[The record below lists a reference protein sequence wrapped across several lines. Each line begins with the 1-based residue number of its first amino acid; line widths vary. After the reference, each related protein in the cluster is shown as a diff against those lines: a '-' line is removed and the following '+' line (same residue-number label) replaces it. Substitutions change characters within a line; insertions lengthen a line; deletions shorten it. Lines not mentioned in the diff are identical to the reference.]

1 MEGNG
6 PLSGVRVLDFTWIVA
21 GPQTTRILADFGAEV
36 IRVEYEAR
44 LDGGRTGNAPPGIE
58 PGPNSGGSFNF
69 RNASKK
75 AITVNINHPRGMDL
89 VKRLIAIS
97 DIVIENF
104 SSRIFE
110 DWGLG
115 YDELIKINPDV
126 IYISLSGFGHTGRN
140 HHYTT
145 WGPTAQAVSG
155 LTFMSGLPGHPPAGW
170 GYSYMDHTAGYFGA
184 IAVLSALHY
193 RIRTGQGQRIDQSQV
208 EAGIVLTGPTILDY
222 VVNGRRSRRE
232 DFPPGNR
239 SIHPAIAPH
248 NTYRC
253 AGEDRWCVIACTN
266 EEQWNA
272 LRKVMGNPAWAS
284 DPKFASALS
293 RWENQDELDA
303 NIEQWTSNLEPR
315 QVMDILQAAGVPAGM
330 VQDAR
335 DRMVDD
341 PQLAHRGMFVEIEH
355 PVLGR
360 RPHEMPPPK
369 LSKSPGWVRSGAPL
383 LGEHNQYVYQDLLGL
398 SDEEFAELIGDFV
411 I

>member
-126 IYISLSGFGHTGRN
+126 IYISLSGFGHIGRN

-184 IAVLSALHY
+184 IAVLSALHH
-193 RIRTGQGQRIDQSQV
+193 RIGTGQGQRIDQSQV

-222 VVNGRRSRRE
+222 MVNGRRSRRD

-239 SIHPAIAPH
+239 
-248 NTYRC
+248 
-253 AGEDRWCVIACTN
+253 
-266 EEQWNA
+266 
-272 LRKVMGNPAWAS
+272 
-284 DPKFASALS
+284 
-293 RWENQDELDA
+293 
-303 NIEQWTSNLEPR
+303 
-315 QVMDILQAAGVPAGM
+315 
-330 VQDAR
+330 
-335 DRMVDD
+335 
-341 PQLAHRGMFVEIEH
+341 
-355 PVLGR
+355 
-360 RPHEMPPPK
+360 
-369 LSKSPGWVRSGAPL
+369 RSTL
-383 LGEHNQYVYQDLLGL
+383 L
-398 SDEEFAELIGDFV
+398 
-411 I
+411 